1 MVYLKSILGTKKE
14 KQVLRR
20 LTIDV
25 NYLCHPNIQNQR
37 RRHTYSYQYFFCF
50 VNVTNREGY
59 IMLATN
65 SQEVYAIFYEV
76 KVGNNLL

>member
-25 NYLCHPNIQNQR
+25 NYLCHPISNIQNQR
-37 RRHTYSYQYFFCF
+37 KRHTHQYFFCF
-50 VNVTNREGY
+50 VNVTKREGY